1 MLNNNSP
8 SQEIKTTFLL
18 FKSIVGYI
26 NNIFVVKV
34 NSNLSLPS
42 EFFPS

>member
-1 MLNNNSP
+1 MLNDSLP
-8 SQEIKTTFLL
+8 SQEIKTTFSL

-34 NSNLSLPS
+34 NSNLSSPS
-42 EFFPS
+42 EFLPL